1 MISFIVNYGKE
12 TNYSVNVCIQSLCF
26 GGNFA
31 NHDNGCHS
39 WRNDLVQAVVLDA
52 FFDPN
57 KGEAYRFA
65 KDWTMENDT
74 ITNGGMYSDYDRRF
88 LWATFGKPSD
98 PDEGNVLD
106 TVWDKYFDS
115 E

>member
-52 FFDPN
+52 FYDPN

-74 ITNGGMYSDYDRRF
+74 ITSGGIYS
-88 LWATFGKPSD
+88 T
-98 PDEGNVLD
+98 
-106 TVWDKYFDS
+106 TVADGLYRAKS
-115 E
+115 KCNEKVSKSKAKHKN